1 MAFLDNFP
9 YTLVKHENEID
20 SLGLKDGTA
29 DTNKCCQLPWQV
41 SADNGS
47 GQPNGTVAMS
57 FLSNFLA
64 NICSPLLCVLCVGH
78 DNIGNVILWKKE
90 KKKKKKKTG
99 WESIFTMNMTFK
111 SFTNYREGE
120 RHFLK
125 SADIITTQKT
135 EVRRKT
141 RRKKLRGRERE
152 Q

>member
-1 MAFLDNFP
+1 MGLRMLSCARLAAPLLYSGGHIHKHALTHIHGLSVLAFLDNFP

-64 NICSPLLCVLCVGH
+64 NICSPLLCVFVCGP
-78 DNIGNVILWKKE
+78 
-90 KKKKKKKTG
+90 
-99 WESIFTMNMTFK
+99 
-111 SFTNYREGE
+111 
-120 RHFLK
+120 
-125 SADIITTQKT
+125 
-135 EVRRKT
+135 
-141 RRKKLRGRERE
+141 
-152 Q
+152 